1 MKSDLKSG
9 PLYHIEDRRIVAHLQ
24 TSFMALLLILGI
36 ERLIA
41 NRHPI
46 LEHFP
51 SGKYT
56 VTEILQVLRN
66 LVVINLADGK
76 AYMPTAD

>member
-9 PLYHIEDRRIVAHLQ
+9 SLYHIEDRRIVAHLQ

-51 SGKYT
+51 KG
-56 VTEILQVLRN
+56 I
-66 LVVINLADGK
+66 
-76 AYMPTAD
+76 